1 MNTTQRPLEVLVVDD
16 DPFAQD
22 LVRESLGAW
31 ESMTVTCADDGVAA
45 LRLLRS
51 AKAPPD
57 ALVCDIYMP
66 NMDGLEFL
74 EQLARMQF
82 RGAVILISGVNIDT
96 LDMARQIA
104 TTSGLEVTGAFVKPV
119 AHAQW
124 ANALGLNPAI

>member
-1 MNTTQRPLEVLVVDD
+1 MSTPIPNMQVLVVDD

-22 LVRESLGAW
+22 LVRESLSALGA
-31 ESMTVTCADDGVAA
+31 MQITCAADGADA

-51 AKAPPD
+51 GQVTPD

-74 EQLARMQF
+74 EQLARM
-82 RGAVILISGVNIDT
+82 RYPGAVVIISGVNIDM

-104 TTSGLEVTGAFVKPV
+104 STNGLAVAGAFVKPV

-124 ANALGLNPAI
+124 ANALGLAPLH